1 MTVIYS
7 RPSCA
12 PCKTLRLFLDRKGHK
27 YEVKDVDEHREEV
40 LRYSS
45 APIVPITVFD
55 SGAVVEG
62 MNLSAVAKAI
72 GA

>member
-40 LRYSS
+40 LKYSS

-55 SGAVVEG
+55 GGIVVEG
-62 MNLSAVAKAI
+62 MNLRAI
-72 GA
+72 ADALV